1 MEFMQQQER
10 YILSL
15 NSGSSSLKFALYSLG
30 RAETLLA
37 TGAVER
43 ISLEGGRLWL
53 KNGQGQVLEDMHTAF
68 PHHHQAVEAMFTALE
83 THHLPMPEAVGHRL
97 VHGGPEHEVPQRITP
112 DLVTRLK
119 QLIPFAPLHL
129 PDEIKAIQAVR
140 HHYAALPQVACFDTA
155 FHRRMPAVA
164 QRLPLSRWLW
174 HEGVHRYGFHGLSY
188 EYILA
193 ALTDAAQGRLII
205 AHLGSG
211 ASMAAVQD
219 GRPLDT
225 TMGFTPL
232 GGLVMATRPGD
243 LDPGLL
249 LYLLQEKGYTP
260 AALTDLLNHRSGLVG
275 ISGISPDMKTL
286 LQRRAEEPHAAQAVE
301 LFVHQARKHL
311 GAMAAVL
318 NGLDTLVFTGG
329 IGENAPLV
337 RQLIC
342 QDLEFLGIHLAI
354 QRNQTNADVISAE
367 GSPATVRV
375 IKTNEELIIAR
386 HTAAL
391 IKKRGH
397 HDKHIQS
404 L

>member
-1 MEFMQQQER
+1 MQPQKR
-10 YILSL
+10 HILSL

-30 RAETLLA
+30 RTETLLA
-37 TGAVER
+37 TGTVER
-43 ISLEGGRLWL
+43 IGLEGGRLWL
-53 KNGQGQVLEDMHTAF
+53 KNGKGQVLEDTHSAF
-68 PHHHQAVEAMFTALE
+68 PDHHRAVEAMFTALE
-83 THHLPMPEAVGHRL
+83 THHLPMPAAVGHRL

-119 QLIPFAPLHL
+119 QLIPFAPLHI

-164 QRLPLSRWLW
+164 QRLPLPRSLW

-193 ALTDAAQGRLII
+193 TSPDAAQGRLIM

-211 ASMAAVQD
+211 ASMAAVKD

-260 AALTDLLNHRSGLVG
+260 AALADLLNHRAGLVG
-275 ISGISPDMKTL
+275 ISGISPDMKML
-286 LQRRAEEPHAAQAVE
+286 LEQRAKEPHAAQAVE
-301 LFVHQARKHL
+301 LFIYQARSFPRLTWKEPIPRSIP
-311 GAMAAVL
+311 
-318 NGLDTLVFTGG
+318 TR
-329 IGENAPLV
+329 APMKPA
-337 RQLIC
+337 C
-342 QDLEFLGIHLAI
+342 ASFS
-354 QRNQTNADVISAE
+354 NNSP
-367 GSPATVRV
+367 SPAASAATALLRRQDRSTKAANWATVCPTLLGRPS
-375 IKTNEELIIAR
+375 TGL
-386 HTAAL
+386 T
-391 IKKRGH
+391 
-397 HDKHIQS
+397 
-404 L
+404 